1 MCLSISTKRYRSRDI
16 GGGGGGGGGG
26 GEVGGGGGGGGGAP
40 HPASPTPCAQLE
52 LPDFS
57 AAYSEVRQMLNRSD
71 IISNRCVKCT
81 SPLGIS
87 TAFEPKIVCFRFGP
101 RLTGARHPEYAGF
114 VFR

>member
-1 MCLSISTKRYRSRDI
+1 
-16 GGGGGGGGGG
+16 
-26 GEVGGGGGGGGGAP
+26 
-40 HPASPTPCAQLE
+40 
-52 LPDFS
+52 
-57 AAYSEVRQMLNRSD
+57 VRQMLNRSD

-101 RLTGARHPEYAGF
+101 RLTGARHPEYGGF